1 MPTISVEDYLKAMY
15 HLEGPDRDRVK
26 TKALAEHL
34 SVTLPSATSMLKSLS
49 ADDLVEYAPYR
60 GALLS
65 ESGMRIALRVIRNH
79 RLIEAFLVRTLGYGW
94 DEVHPEAER
103 LEHAVSDDL
112 VDRIDRFLSH
122 PRFDPHG
129 DPIPTADGR
138 IERRQTRSLLE
149 VGPRRTA
156 RVVRV
161 LDQSAEVLRYLE
173 TLELM
178 PGADVEVLDVM
189 PFDGPVVVRRG
200 QTEVPLSR
208 TLATCVRVQVDET
221 DPI

>member
-1 MPTISVEDYLKAMY
+1 MPTVSVEDYLKAMY
-15 HLEGPDRDRVK
+15 HLEGPERHRVK

-34 SVTLPSATSMLKSLS
+34 SVTLPSATSMLKSLAS
-49 ADDLVEYAPYR
+49 DDLVEYAPYR

-65 ESGMRIALRVIRNH
+65 DEGTRIALRVVRNH

-112 VDRIDRFLSH
+112 IDRIDRLLSH

-138 IERRQTRSLLE
+138 IERRETRSLLE
-149 VGPRRTA
+149 VGPSRSA

-161 LDQSAEVLRYLE
+161 LDQSAEVLQYLE
-173 TLELM
+173 TLDLV
-178 PGADVEVLDVM
+178 PGAEVEVIDVM
-189 PFDGPVVVRRG
+189 PFDGPVMVRRG
-200 QTEVPLSR
+200 AREVPLSR
-208 TLATCVRVQVDET
+208 ALAACLRVQVDGAA
-221 DPI
+221 DA